1 MLAEIERVRR
11 WKSLHESRIMGLEHL
26 LKRAWRDA
34 EAGREAIVSLASERA
49 ANASLTAECEAAE
62 QREAGLVG
70 CPLTET
76 LTWHPAD
83 EPPDADLLVLLGF
96 RGDGWEAGYWD
107 SEHWRNDENAVVTL
121 VTHWAHP
128 EGPL

>member
-1 MLAEIERVRR
+1 MNERIKELLARP
-11 WKSLHESRIMGLEHL
+11 GLERL
-26 LKRAWRDA
+26 NDW
-34 EAGREAIVSLASERA
+34 VSIGPVQRA
-49 ANASLTAECEAAE
+49 ALEEFAELIAVDALRAKLT
-62 QREAGLVG
+62 
-70 CPLTET
+70 TET

-107 SEHWRNDENAVVTL
+107 SEHWRNDENAVVTE

-128 EGPL
+128 KGPL